1 VAEAAGD
8 AWLVVVVWAGVV
20 FLVVAAFLVV
30 VVVVAVVV
38 VLGVVVVLEAFL
50 CELEL
55 PQPAIAAAT
64 VIASRARFIYTPPES
79 FGRLRSSRWYTVPPS
94 SAP

>member
-20 FLVVAAFLVV
+20 FLVVAAFLV